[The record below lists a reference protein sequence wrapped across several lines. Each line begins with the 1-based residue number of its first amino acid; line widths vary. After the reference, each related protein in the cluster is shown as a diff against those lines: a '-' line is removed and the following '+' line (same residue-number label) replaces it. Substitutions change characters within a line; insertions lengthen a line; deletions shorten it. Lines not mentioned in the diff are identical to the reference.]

1 MESLLKNV
9 KLSIQ
14 LKVQA
19 NPYADFWTFIS
30 TLFPPL
36 WHSVCKS
43 EFHLPEFQI
52 SRALVQWDHCAFLGF
67 PHPAPVWKLS
77 PGQKLERSKG
87 SLHLLLFP
95 QGWKPCAFAVQCL
108 KTSFTQFFPLFQLFI
123 VGGLKRY
130 QLLQHGQK
138 QKYMDLLLFIL
149 SSKLCTFLWSCLYNK
164 QC

>member
-1 MESLLKNV
+1 MESLLKSV

-19 NPYADFWTFIS
+19 NPYTDFWTFIS
-30 TLFPPL
+30 TLLPPL

-67 PHPAPVWKLS
+67 SHPAPVWELS
-77 PGQKLERSKG
+77 PGQKLEWSQG
-87 SLHLLLFP
+87 SLHLLLFS

-123 VGGLKRY
+123 VGRLKRY
-130 QLLQHGQK
+130 QLFQHGQK
-138 QKYMDLLLFIL
+138 QKYIDLLLFIL
-149 SSKLCTFLWSCLYNK
+149 VSAHQQLRMEN
-164 QC
+164 